1 MNSDIS
7 RFWSDNI
14 DKLSPYTPGEQPQI
28 ANLIKLNTNENP
40 YGPSPKVL
48 AAISA
53 ANNEALRKYPDPNAS
68 ELKRT
73 IAEHYGLER
82 RQVFV
87 GNSSDEVLAH
97 IFRGLLKQQRPI
109 LYPDITYSFYPVYCD
124 LFEINCQLI
133 PLNEKFEINFAD
145 YPIDNGG
152 IIFANPNAP
161 TGIAVD
167 LDKIESL
174 LQRNT
179 NSVVVID
186 EAYVDFGA
194 ASAAVL
200 IDKYPNLVVTQT
212 LSKSR
217 SLAGLRVGFA
227 MAHENLIEAL
237 ERVKNSF
244 HPYAL
249 DALALAGAKAAF
261 EDDAYFQE
269 TRKKVITTRERTTV
283 KLAELGFNVLP
294 SKGNFVF
301 VKHSQIAAEALF
313 QGLRE
318 KGIVTR
324 YFEKPRINDY
334 LRISIGTDD
343 EMLSLLTALGE
354 IIGEGRSDWAPGPSD

>member
-1 MNSDIS
+1 MS

-14 DKLSPYTPGEQPQI
+14 EKLSPYTPGEQPQI

-40 YGPSPKVL
+40 YGPSPAVL
-48 AAISA
+48 SAINA
-53 ANNEALRKYPDPNAS
+53 ANTEALRKYPDPNATG
-68 ELKRT
+68 LKRT
-73 IAEHYGLER
+73 IAEYYGLQSK
-82 RQVFV
+82 QVFV

-97 IFRGLLKQQRPI
+97 IFRGLLKQQQPI
-109 LYPDITYSFYPVYCD
+109 LFPDITYSFYPVYCA
-124 LFEINCQLI
+124 LFEINFELM
-133 PLNEKFEINFAD
+133 PLDENFEINLAS
-145 YPIDNGG
+145 YPTDNGG

-161 TGIAVD
+161 TGIAVE
-167 LDKIESL
+167 LDEIESL
-174 LQRNT
+174 LCANI

-194 ASAAVL
+194 ASAVTL
-200 IDKYPNLVVTQT
+200 IDRYPNLVVTQT

-227 MAHENLIEAL
+227 MANADLIEAL

-249 DALALAGAKAAF
+249 DALALAGAQAAI

-269 TRKKVITTRERTTV
+269 TRKKVIATREQITK
-283 KLAELGFNVLP
+283 KLADLGFTVLP
-294 SKGNFVF
+294 SGANFVF
-301 VKHSQIAAEALF
+301 VKHDHIAAETLF
-313 QGLRE
+313 QSLRE

-324 YFEKPRINDY
+324 YFDKPRINEF

-343 EMLSLLTALGE
+343 EMASLLAALAK
-354 IIGEGRSDWAPGPSD
+354 IVN